1 MHKFTLCSSA
11 APIVLLVAC
20 SPKPSDETIAQDIE
34 KRVSTEPRSQQAQVK
49 VEAKQGNVTLTGR
62 AKTEAARQEIEK
74 IARDEHGVTNVEDQ
88 VSVEPEECLL
98 SSMVIQAGSPI
109 TGTVKEAKK
118 AGRFKGGAVLVL
130 TLDSVTMKGHQ

>member
-98 SSMVIQAGSPI
+98 ASMRPSACLLRRRLRHFPSQWLFPREQFSRFVQAG
-109 TGTVKEAKK
+109 
-118 AGRFKGGAVLVL
+118 
-130 TLDSVTMKGHQ
+130 H